1 MISILVQ
8 ERLLGAVLGSA
19 FVGALVFEQRR
30 GIYRSLSDNASV
42 RYELQEHI
50 FQKNSSDLAHLW
62 NKAVD
67 ETLGP
72 VVAYLSSRRW

>member
-8 ERLLGAVLGSA
+8 ERVLGAALGSV
-19 FVGALVFEQRR
+19 FVGALVLEQRR
-30 GIYRSLSDNASV
+30 GIYRSLPDDTSV
-42 RYELQEHI
+42 RYELQECI
-50 FQKNSSDLAHLW
+50 FGKNSSDFVHMW